1 MKANDFYF
9 EVSNKVTSNGIN
21 WDVTNEN
28 ECYKAALSLIAKGM
42 QINILK
48 LLPFGSIDVES
59 LYNDYHKRET
69 LKVTLTN
76 GETKEIKAGAYVL
89 QVWGSGC
96 WNNLACFLLYDDAKK
111 AYNKLAKKCNYIRL
125 EQFN

>member
-1 MKANDFYF
+1 MKTNDFTF
-9 EVSNKVTSNGIN
+9 EISTKVTSNDIS
-21 WDVTNEN
+21 WDATNEN
-28 ECYKAALSLIAKGM
+28 ECYNAALSLIAKGM

-48 LLPFGSIDVES
+48 ALPFGSIDVES
-59 LYNDYHKRET
+59 LYNEYHKRAT

-96 WNNLACFLLYDDAKK
+96 WNNLACFLLYDDAIT
-111 AYNKLAKKCNYIRL
+111 AYNKASKKYNYIRL